1 MTQTDELIVERMQ
14 YLWELRVPL
23 RYRWSL
29 PRIEWKD
36 LLIKNPSKVM
46 EWEAFAGDEVL
57 NTLIA
62 KSKLRQEPK
71 AC

>member
-1 MTQTDELIVERMQ
+1 MTQIEELIVERMQ

-36 LLIKNPSKVM
+36 LLSKNPSKVM
-46 EWEAFAGDEVL
+46 EWDTFAEDEHL

-62 KSKLRQEPK
+62 KSKRHPEPE

>member
-1 MTQTDELIVERMQ
+1 MTQTEELIVERMQ

-29 PRIEWKD
+29 PRIEWKN
-36 LLIKNPSKVM
+36 LIRKNQDKVM
-46 EWEAFAGDEVL
+46 EWDAFAEDELL

-62 KSKLRQEPK
+62 KFRRSQEPE